1 MSDDKKADDQLI
13 AELRGL
19 PNLYTEHG
27 EKVEVDRD
35 LTYALAVAIKTYVD
49 ARLKL
54 YVREEQGK

>member
-1 MSDDKKADDQLI
+1 MNDDKKADDQLI

-19 PNLYTEHG
+19 PDLYTEHG

-54 YVREEQGK
+54 YVREEPEE

>member
-1 MSDDKKADDQLI
+1 MSDDKKADDQLM

-19 PNLYTEHG
+19 PDLYTEHG
-27 EKVEVDRD
+27 DKVEVDRD
-35 LTYALAVAIKTYVD
+35 LTYALAVAIKAYVD